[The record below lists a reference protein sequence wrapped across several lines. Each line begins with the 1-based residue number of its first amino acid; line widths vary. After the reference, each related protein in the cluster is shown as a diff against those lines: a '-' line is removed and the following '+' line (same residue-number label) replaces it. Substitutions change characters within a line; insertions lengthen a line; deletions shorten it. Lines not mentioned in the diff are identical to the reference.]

1 MGRVPPQGA
10 PAGRPVPVVRDRGTR
25 PAVRGADAAAA
36 PAARSGADGWCGC
49 PWRRRCRCRCRCRAT
64 GDPVAHGSGTA
75 VRADPGDGHGDG
87 DGRAQAGAAD
97 PLRPC
102 WGRRGEGDSAAR
114 GTPRTGGP
122 AKDARHGCR
131 AGHRTAPRAPAVPC
145 VLRRPARSRR
155 PPRGCIP
162 PTRAPPAGAQWIR
175 GACLGPPVSVSV
187 PYARVGTN
195 CRPIAQRPGV
205 CLLYPSPGS
214 VICV

>member
-102 WGRRGEGDSAAR
+102 WGRRGKGDSAAR

-131 AGHRTAPRAPAVPC
+131 AGRGAVPRGGAGDAPGP
-145 VLRRPARSRR
+145 VGVRVKSGRPA
-155 PPRGCIP
+155 PGGLPETGPRGRIL
-162 PTRAPPAGAQWIR
+162 AAGR
-175 GACLGPPVSVSV
+175 D
-187 PYARVGTN
+187 
-195 CRPIAQRPGV
+195 
-205 CLLYPSPGS
+205 
-214 VICV
+214 